1 MNTRDN
7 NLPAIITA
15 APPMS
20 AEQVRD
26 HVNAVQAVM
35 QSVMK
40 DKVHYGII
48 PGTPKPSLW
57 KPGAEV
63 LCMAFHIDPEYEV
76 EDLSTA
82 DLYRYRVKCIGRH
95 QHTGIRLGA
104 GLGAASS
111 NEEKYKW
118 REALCDEEFEI
129 ALEGRKR
136 IKFKKA
142 YQSSSIEKKKQ
153 IRTEPDDIDN
163 TVLKMACKRAQIAMT
178 LNVTAA
184 SDIFTQDI
192 EDLPEHLRSEAA
204 TDPVLLAKWV
214 AAAVGAAT
222 PEDLK
227 KVWDEGKVVLKDA
240 NDAVAYQALKKA
252 VEDRGAVL
260 KGTKPALA
268 DADFE
273 AALKKAKEAIA
284 KGKKTPADI
293 LATFQSKNALTPAQI
308 AAINALGIDPNAIA
322 TTEAITA
329 MFEKAEAGSIS
340 EAEIAKHLGIEELN
354 AATLTVGQIE
364 KAMAFIADPV
374 GASKK

>member
-15 APPMS
+15 ALPMS

-40 DKVHYGII
+40 DKVHYGTI

-82 DLYRYRVKCIGRH
+82 DFYRYRVKCIGRH

-104 GLGAASS
+104 GLGAATS

-118 REALCDEEFEI
+118 REALCDEEFDL

-136 IKFKKA
+136 IKFKKG
-142 YQSSSIEKKKQ
+142 YQTSSIEKKKQ

-204 TDPVLLAKWV
+204 TDPALLAKWV
-214 AAAVGAAT
+214 ASAVGAAT

-227 KVWDEGKVVLKDA
+227 KVWDDGKVVLKDA

-252 VEDRGAVL
+252 VEDRGAAL

-273 AALKKAKEAIA
+273 AALKKAKDTIA

-293 LATFQSKNALTPAQI
+293 LATFQSKNTLTPAQI
-308 AAINALGIDPNAIA
+308 AAVNALGIDPASPA
-322 TTEAITA
+322 SEESLDALWA
-329 MFEKAEAGSIS
+329 KAE
-340 EAEIAKHLGIEELN
+340 EATLSRADVTKYLGVAVDAL
-354 AATLTVGQIE
+354 LTVGQV
-364 KAMAFIADPV
+364 AQALAFIADPV